1 MGGKPVGSALVGGG
15 DEMEIPLSQMV
26 NQQNFFLGT
35 TSLPCE
41 VKNGWKLVISNH
53 FLVVKMWE
61 PSSN

>member
-26 NQQNFFLGT
+26 NQQNFFWGT

-53 FLVVKMWE
+53 F
-61 PSSN
+61 